1 MRWTASNARAV
12 ANESVRKACISMTRR
27 AIISTAEPKR
37 MAEVA
42 TSEGVTVEL
51 ERDGAIVRVMPFQP
65 PRVQKMSTEEFAEA
79 ELARWIANNEAT
91 KQREAEK
98 AERLRLKA
106 TKQ

>member
-1 MRWTASNARAV
+1 MRWTASNARAG
-12 ANESVRKACISMTRR
+12 ANESVRKACISVTRK
-27 AIISTAEPKR
+27 AIISTAELKR

-42 TSEGVTVEL
+42 NSEGVTVEI

-65 PRVQKMSTEEFAEA
+65 PQVQKMSRAEAGEA
-79 ELARWIANNEAT
+79 ELARWMANNEIR